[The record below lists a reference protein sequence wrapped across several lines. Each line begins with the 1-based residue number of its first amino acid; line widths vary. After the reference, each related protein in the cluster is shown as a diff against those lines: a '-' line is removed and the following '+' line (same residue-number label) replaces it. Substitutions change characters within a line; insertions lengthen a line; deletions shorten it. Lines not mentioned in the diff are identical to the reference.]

1 MMRQTSQRA
10 AAGGRQYVFHD
21 GMDSRG
27 QAERC
32 VRFLYMHSVCKPEMI
47 LR

>member
-1 MMRQTSQRA
+1 MEGSMFSMMEWTPE
-10 AAGGRQYVFHD
+10 GKLNDV
-21 GMDSRG
+21 
-27 QAERC
+27 